1 MKNHSELIKAIIP
14 EIEKGLNLLTLKG
27 DVAAILKNAHSTLDT
42 EKFNNV
48 LVVAED
54 AFSEH
59 CGCADELQDLEL
71 ILDDLYDIEIINKE
85 TYQKIIENTACNRW
99 L

>member
-1 MKNHSELIKAIIP
+1 MGNHSELIKAIIP
-14 EIEKGLNLLTLKG
+14 EIGKGLDLAALKR
-27 DVAAILKNAHSTLDT
+27 DVAAILSDAHSNLSA
-42 EKFNNV
+42 EQFNGV
-48 LVVAED
+48 LIVAEE

-71 ILDDLYDIEIINKE
+71 VLDGLYDAGIINQDIYKN
-85 TYQKIIENTACNRW
+85 IIENTTCNRW